1 SRGGGTGGDRRGG
14 GDHRVIRRLAA
25 NARVVAALGRRSVRQ
40 TLRRPQLAA
49 PLVIFP
55 TALLAIQTAGVGGA
69 VNLPGFPPVANF
81 LSFMLAGAI
90 VQSVMMTGNS
100 GAIAFAIDMEMGFTD
115 RLYAAPISRFSVVLG
130 RLTATA
136 ALGAMIA
143 VYFILLGLIF
153 GAEIKE
159 GLPAAVWIIVLT
171 AASALGFGTI
181 GAAIALKSNT
191 ASVVQGIFP
200 LVFVILFLSDAFFPA
215 NLMLEPAA
223 WVAQYN
229 PLSFIV
235 NGIRE
240 PIIDGWSATT
250 QLKAI
255 ASVVGVGALG
265 LVLCALAMRGRLRRG
280 L

>member
-1 SRGGGTGGDRRGG
+1 MIES
-14 GDHRVIRRLAA
+14 LAA
-25 NARVVAALGRRSVRQ
+25 NARVVAALGRRSVKQ

-55 TALLAIQTAGVGGA
+55 TALLAIQTAGVGRA
-69 VNLPGFPPVANF
+69 VDLPGFPPVPNF
-81 LSFMLAGAI
+81 LSFMLAGAM
-90 VQSVMMTGNS
+90 VQSLMMTGNS

-115 RLYAAPISRFSVVLG
+115 RLFAAPISRFSVVLG
-130 RLTATA
+130 RLAATA
-136 ALGAMIA
+136 VLGAIIA

-153 GAEIKE
+153 GAEISQ
-159 GLPAAVWIIVLT
+159 GVPAVIWIILLT
-171 AASALGFGTI
+171 SAAALAFGSI
-181 GAAIALKSNT
+181 VAALALRTNS

-215 NLMLEPAA
+215 NLMLEPAS

-240 PIIDGWSATT
+240 PIIDGWHLET
-250 QLKAI
+250 QLKAV
-255 ASVVGVGALG
+255 ASVLGIGVLG
-265 LVLCALAMRGRLRRG
+265 FTLCSAAMRGRVRRG

>member
-1 SRGGGTGGDRRGG
+1 M
-14 GDHRVIRRLAA
+14 IRRLAA
-25 NARVVAALGRRSVRQ
+25 NARVVGALGRRSVKQ

-55 TALLAIQTAGVGGA
+55 TALLAIQTAGAGRA
-69 VNLPGFPPVANF
+69 IDLPGFPPVANF
-81 LSFMLAGAI
+81 LSFMLAGAM

-115 RLYAAPISRFSVVLG
+115 RLYAAPISRFSVGLG

-136 ALGAMIA
+136 MLGAMIA
-143 VYFILLGLIF
+143 VYFIVLGLIF
-153 GAEIKE
+153 GAHIQE
-159 GLPAAVWIIVLT
+159 GVPAAIWIVVLV
-171 AASALGFGTI
+171 AASALSFGAI
-181 GAAIALKSNT
+181 GAAIALRSNS

-215 NLMLEPAA
+215 NLMLEPAS

-240 PIIDGWSATT
+240 PIIDGWSVGT

-255 ASVVGVGALG
+255 ASVLGIGVLG
-265 LVLCALAMRGRLRRG
+265 FVLCTLAMRGRIRRG

>member
-1 SRGGGTGGDRRGG
+1 
-14 GDHRVIRRLAA
+14 VIERLAA
-25 NARVVAALGRRSVRQ
+25 NARVVAALGRRSVKQ

-49 PLVIFP
+49 PLIIFP
-55 TALLAIQTAGVGGA
+55 TVLLAIQTAGAGRA
-69 VNLPGFPPVANF
+69 VDLPEFPAVPNF
-81 LSFMLAGAI
+81 LTFMLAGAI
-90 VQSVMMTGNS
+90 VQAVMMTGNS

-115 RLYAAPISRFSVVLG
+115 RLYAAPISRSAVVLG

-136 ALGAMIA
+136 VLGAMIA
-143 VYFILLGLIF
+143 AYFVVLGLVF
-153 GAEIKE
+153 GAEISE
-159 GLPAAVWIIVLT
+159 GVLAVVWIILLT
-171 AASALGFGTI
+171 SASALAFGSI
-181 GAAIALKSNT
+181 GAAIALKSNS

-215 NLMLEPAA
+215 NLMLEPASA
-223 WVAQYN
+223 VAEYN

-240 PIIDGWSATT
+240 PIIGGWSATT

-265 LVLCALAMRGRLRRG
+265 FVLCAMAMRGRLRRG
-280 L
+280 V

>member
-1 SRGGGTGGDRRGG
+1 
-14 GDHRVIRRLAA
+14 VIVSLAA
-25 NARVVAALGRRSVRQ
+25 NARVVAALGRRSVKQ

-55 TALLAIQTAGVGGA
+55 TALLAIQTAGAGRA
-69 VNLPGFPPVANF
+69 VDLPGFPPVANF
-81 LSFMLAGAI
+81 LSFMLAGAM
-90 VQSVMMTGNS
+90 VQALMMTGNS

-130 RLTATA
+130 RLAATA
-136 ALGAMIA
+136 MLGAMSA
-143 VYFILLGLIF
+143 VYFIVLGLLF
-153 GAEIKE
+153 GASIQE
-159 GLPAAVWIIVLT
+159 GVPAAIWIVVLVS
-171 AASALGFGTI
+171 AAALAFGSVV
-181 GAAIALKSNT
+181 AALALRTNS

-200 LVFVILFLSDAFFPA
+200 LIFVILFLSDAFFPA
-215 NLMLEPAA
+215 NLMLEPAS

-240 PIIDGWSATT
+240 PIIDGWHATT

-255 ASVVGVGALG
+255 ASVLGIGVLG
-265 LVLCALAMRGRLRRG
+265 FWLCAVAMRARIRRG
-280 L
+280 M

>member
-1 SRGGGTGGDRRGG
+1 
-14 GDHRVIRRLAA
+14 V
-25 NARVVAALGRRSVRQ
+25 Q

-55 TALLAIQTAGVGGA
+55 TALLAIQTAGVGRA
-69 VNLPGFPPVANF
+69 VDLPGFPPVANF
-81 LSFMLAGAI
+81 LSFMLAGAM
-90 VQSVMMTGNS
+90 VQALMMTGNS

-130 RLTATA
+130 RLAATA
-136 ALGAMIA
+136 VLGAMSA
-143 VYFILLGLIF
+143 VYFIVLGLIF
-153 GAEIKE
+153 GASIHE
-159 GLPAAVWIIVLT
+159 GVPAVIWIVVLT
-171 AASALGFGTI
+171 SAAALAFGSVV
-181 GAAIALKSNT
+181 AALALRTNS

-215 NLMLEPAA
+215 NLMLEPAS

-235 NGIRE
+235 NGIRQ
-240 PIIDGWSATT
+240 PIIDGWSLTT

-255 ASVVGVGALG
+255 GSILGIGVLGFMLCGA
-265 LVLCALAMRGRLRRG
+265 AMRGRVRRG

>member
-1 SRGGGTGGDRRGG
+1 
-14 GDHRVIRRLAA
+14 VIQRLAA
-25 NARVVAALGRRSVRQ
+25 NARVIAALGKRSVMQ

-49 PLVIFP
+49 PLVLFP
-55 TALLAIQTAGVGGA
+55 TALLAIQTAGAGNA

-90 VQSVMMTGNS
+90 VQAVMMTGNS

-115 RLYAAPISRFSVVLG
+115 RLYAAPISRASVVLG

-136 ALGAMIA
+136 MLGAMIA
-143 VYFILLGLIF
+143 AYFTVLGLIF
-153 GAEIKE
+153 GASIHE
-159 GLPAAVWIIVLT
+159 GAPAVVWIIVLT
-171 AASALGFGTI
+171 AASALSFGTI
-181 GAAIALKSNT
+181 GAAIALRSNS

-215 NLMLEPAA
+215 NLMLEPAS

-229 PLSFIV
+229 PLSFVV

-240 PIIDGWSATT
+240 PIIEGWSVTT
-250 QLKAI
+250 QLKAV
-255 ASVVGVGALG
+255 ASVIGVGAFG
-265 LVLCALAMRGRLRRG
+265 FVLCAFAMRGRLRRG